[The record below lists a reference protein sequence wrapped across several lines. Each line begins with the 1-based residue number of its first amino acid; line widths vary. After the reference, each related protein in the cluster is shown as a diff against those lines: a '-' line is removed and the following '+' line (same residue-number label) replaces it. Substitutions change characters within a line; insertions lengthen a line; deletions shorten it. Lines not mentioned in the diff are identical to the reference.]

1 MRQRLAEL
9 TGIGGAGGNT
19 ATPPPLRR
27 AMANPRNTPA
37 QKPSLIRTAIT
48 HVLLRPN
55 FALALQPPYHFAAL
69 HLPGIELL
77 SELVLLVRDRPDL
90 STGSLLEHFAG
101 RDELPALQKL
111 ALLDLPGNDADLR
124 TEFLDTIRL
133 LEKQVGQQRIDTLQQ
148 RYSELDASEKRELLE
163 LLQARLPRPH

>member
-1 MRQRLAEL
+1 
-9 TGIGGAGGNT
+9 
-19 ATPPPLRR
+19 
-27 AMANPRNTPA
+27 
-37 QKPSLIRTAIT
+37 
-48 HVLLRPN
+48 
-55 FALALQPPYHFAAL
+55 
-69 HLPGIELL
+69 
-77 SELVLLVRDRPDL
+77 
-90 STGSLLEHFAG
+90 LLEHFAG